1 MTSVYSIVYSLG
13 GGKESRCLILDPS
26 DTDCLLVVHAPATH
40 LRGGDSLGHGV
51 LNRVEFMRHEA
62 VRSGDNVCLVG
73 KGGVLLDASVAT
85 AEVRAKS
92 RMRWSHVGVEVVK
105 NGEHLQMEREMEES
119 ATWTSMHAGGKS
131 RRRSEHY
138 RRYGKICWDCAF
150 HSCVRVRVLDACS
163 ARITRPL
170 FLISYRLAHTFRQ
183 TDIVFP

>member
-1 MTSVYSIVYSLG
+1 MMTSVYSIVYSLG

-92 RMRWSHVGVEVVK
+92 RMRRSHVGVEVVK
-105 NGEHLQMEREMEES
+105 NGEHLQRERKMERS
-119 ATWTSMHAGGKS
+119 ATIRKKDACRGKAKKA
-131 RRRSEHY
+131 RRRSEQH
-138 RRYGKICWDCAF
+138 RRHRKIQWDCTLHA
-150 HSCVRVRVLDACS
+150 CIRVRA
-163 ARITRPL
+163 A
-170 FLISYRLAHTFRQ
+170 
-183 TDIVFP
+183 